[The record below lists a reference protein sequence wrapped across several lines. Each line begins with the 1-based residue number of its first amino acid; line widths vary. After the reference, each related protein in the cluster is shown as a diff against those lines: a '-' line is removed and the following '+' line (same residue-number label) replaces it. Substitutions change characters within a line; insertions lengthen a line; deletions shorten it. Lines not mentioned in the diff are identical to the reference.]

1 MPGRS
6 KVKGQRSRAGAKVF
20 CLLSTVY
27 CLLIPTAIAAAQ
39 TPAIIGVSIEQE
51 GIPISEPV
59 LTSLIETATGQPL
72 SMRDVRE
79 TITHLMSLNRYEDVQ
94 VYQDTVPGGVRLRY
108 VLVPLHPIDRLEFRG
123 APGVPEADLRRA
135 LSDRFGS
142 AAVPARAEELQ
153 RQLQQFYR
161 DRGFI
166 QATVTPRVEQTHRPD
181 RASLIFD
188 ITAGPRSAVVSVD
201 LENVPVDERPL
212 LLEETGLRQGQP
224 YDAVALQTALDEF
237 QAALRARG
245 YYEARA
251 VQVATFDP
259 AGGARVVVTVDR
271 GPLVSI
277 AFAGDPIPNNERARL
292 VPIQTEASVDEDLLE
307 DSSRAIEDYFKGR
320 GYRDALVEYTRTTE
334 GDAQTITFT
343 VSRGPRFLTADVRVS
358 GNTAVLTDEI
368 LQALRLEA
376 EEPFVQAAVDT
387 GLGAIRNTYRSRG
400 FTRADVR
407 AVPGVLPGPAGAGG
421 GAAGSEAGSD
431 ADREIEVVVS
441 ISEGPHTRIGAV
453 TLDGHTVL
461 SEPQIRA
468 LITAAPGRPFSE
480 LEVAAD
486 RDRIDLE
493 YRNRGYDSVL
503 VEPRVTLG
511 DADTRADVRFAIT
524 EGPQIFVDQVI
535 ILGNRRTSVE
545 TISRELTLRPGE
557 PLGYAALLE
566 SQQRLSALGLFRR
579 IQITPLAHPGE
590 PRRDILVQVEEA
602 PPTTVGYGGGI
613 EGGSRLRA
621 TGDNGQAEEKFEFAP
636 RGSFE
641 ISRRNLF
648 GKNRA
653 VTLFTRVS
661 LRSRDVLVSD
671 DGVQVEAPA
680 PESRYGFNEYRVL
693 ATYREPRIFNSRAD
707 GLVTGILDQAIR
719 SSFNFITREIR
730 AEAGLRLS
738 PKYSVAGRYSIEHT
752 RLFDVTFDENE
763 KPLIDRLFPLVRI
776 SKVSTSL
783 IRDTRDDELYPN
795 RGTFSV
801 IDGELAARV
810 MGSEVGFVR
819 TFVQSFAYLPLKT
832 ARRTILALGARIGAA
847 HGFKLD
853 ESRSNLPAGPGGGD
867 GEPVLLPAS
876 ERFFAGGDT
885 TVRGFSLDRLGDVGT
900 ITAAGFPTGGN
911 GEVVLNAELRVS
923 FFGNRAEAVGFLD
936 AGNIFRRAS
945 DLDLTNLR
953 PAAGVGGRYRSPV
966 GPIRV
971 DVGFNLNRK
980 ELVPGTLE
988 RGYVLHISLGQAF

>member
-1 MPGRS
+1 MRLRLARS
-6 KVKGQRSRAGAKVF
+6 EVKGQRSKVGTKAF
-20 CLLSTVY
+20 FLLSTVY
-27 CLLIPTAIAAAQ
+27 CLLTPAALASAQ
-39 TPAIIGVSIEQE
+39 SQAIIGVTFEQE
-51 GIPISEPV
+51 GIPIVEPV
-59 LTSLIETATGQPL
+59 LTSLIKGGAGVSL

-94 VYQDTVPGGVRLRY
+94 VYQDVVPGGLRLRY
-108 VLVPLHPIDRLEFRG
+108 VLVPLHPIDRLEYRG
-123 APGVPEADLRRA
+123 ALGVTEADLRRA
-135 LSDRFGS
+135 VSDRFGG
-142 AAVPARAEELQ
+142 AAVPARTEELQ

-161 DRGFI
+161 DLGFI

-181 RASLIFD
+181 RASLVFD
-188 ITAGPRSAVVSVD
+188 IAAGPRSAVASID
-201 LENVPVDERPL
+201 LESVADSERDSL
-212 LLEETGLRQGQP
+212 LMETGLRVGQP
-224 YDAVALQTALDEF
+224 YDAPALQGALDEF
-237 QAALRARG
+237 QASLRARG

-251 VQVATFDP
+251 VHVATFDP
-259 AGGARVVVTVDR
+259 AGGARVIVTLDR

-277 AFAGDPIPNNERARL
+277 AFAGDPIPNNERQRL
-292 VPIQTEASVDEDLLE
+292 VPIQSEASVDEDLLE
-307 DSSRAIEDYFKGR
+307 DSSRAIEDYFKAR
-320 GYRDALVEYTRTTE
+320 GYRDALAEYARSTQ

-343 VSRGPRFLTADVRVS
+343 VSRGPRYLTEEVKVS
-358 GNTAVLTDEI
+358 GNTAVSTNEI
-368 LQALRLEA
+368 LQALQLEPG
-376 EEPFVQAAVDT
+376 EPFVQGRADG
-387 GLGAIRNTYRSRG
+387 GLGTIRNAYRSRG

-407 AVPGVLPGPAGAGG
+407 AVPGVLPR
-421 GAAGSEAGSD
+421 AGSTAGSGTGSDTDAGSD
-431 ADREIEVVVS
+431 ADRRVEIVIS
-441 ISEGPHTRIGAV
+441 INEGPRTRIGAV
-453 TLDGHTVL
+453 VIEGLTVL
-461 SEPQIRA
+461 SEAQIRA
-468 LITAAPGRPFSE
+468 LMTAAAGRPFSE
-480 LEVAAD
+480 LEVATD

-493 YRNRGYDSVL
+493 YRNRGYDSVV
-503 VEPRVTLG
+503 VEPRVTLA
-511 DADTRADVRFAIT
+511 DADTRADVRFVIT

-535 ILGNRRTSVE
+535 ILGNRRTSIE

-557 PLGYAALLE
+557 PLGYADLLE

-579 IQITPLAHPGE
+579 IQITPLSHPGE
-590 PRRDILVQVEEA
+590 LRRDILVQVEEA
-602 PPTTVGYGGGI
+602 PPTIVGYGGGI

-661 LRSRDVLVSD
+661 LRSRDIVFAE
-671 DGVQVEAPA
+671 DGVRLETPA
-680 PESRYGFNEYRVL
+680 PESGYGFNEYRVL

-707 GLVTGILDQAIR
+707 GLVTGILDKAIR

-752 RLFDVTFDENE
+752 RLFDVTFDEDE
-763 KPLIDRLFPLVRI
+763 KPLIDRLFPQVRI

-801 IDGELAARV
+801 VDGELAARV

-832 ARRTILALGARIGAA
+832 ARRTILALGARVGAA
-847 HGFKLD
+847 HGFKLN
-853 ESRSNLPAGPGGGD
+853 ESRGSAD

-923 FFGNRAEAVGFLD
+923 LFGTRAEAVGFID